1 MLISGEP
8 NLGDKVHIFVKEL
21 GLGGDAAQYDTNE
34 DTRKRRNVADTI
46 TSKSRVTRHH
56 KGIGNVCLLYTSPS
70 PRDRQKSRMPSSA

>member
-1 MLISGEP
+1 M
-8 NLGDKVHIFVKEL
+8 HIFVKEL

-56 KGIGNVCLLYTSPS
+56 KGIGNVGIPSFQKCPATAAAQYPNRICRGMCTSS
-70 PRDRQKSRMPSSA
+70 